1 MKKFMV
7 ILLLAMLITSFG
19 LSQRLLPQDSARFIS
34 IVTEGTFNNFP
45 DKLIG
50 ESFDSFFEVTRW
62 KHSRVGSENFVEFT
76 GSFTDENNVTTT
88 VMMRFSVKEEDSTF
102 LMDYWEIDGVPQDNA
117 NQFAFL
123 ERIFLP
129 DRADVAI
136 SIVKDGYFYDFPDKI
151 IGETFSV
158 FFIDG
163 YWDYFVSSDNLD
175 VVEFVGSFYNEDG
188 LAEAVFQFVV
198 DVEQRTFEIEYLG
211 IDDVTQDETMIDAML
226 NSIFATKIA
235 EVKNSYFDVY
245 YNWMTLGEAFDGFF
259 IDAFWDYF
267 VSTDDLDIV
276 EFHGSF
282 DLGGIPAEVFVQFE
296 VYDDG
301 SFDLYYWEIDGYY
314 ESVNAFYLLLELIYY

>member
-1 MKKFMV
+1 MKKFMG
-7 ILLLAMLITSFG
+7 ILLLAVLITSFS

-50 ESFDSFFEVTRW
+50 ESFESFFEVTRW
-62 KHSRVGSENFVEFT
+62 KYSRVGNENFVEFT
-76 GSFTDENNVTTT
+76 GSFADENNVTTT
-88 VMMRFSVKEEDSTF
+88 VTMRFSVKEEDSTF
-102 LMDYWEIDGVPQDNA
+102 LMDYWEINGIPQDNA

-123 ERIFLP
+123 EKIFLP
-129 DRADVAI
+129 ERADVAI
-136 SIVKDGYFYDFPDKI
+136 SVVKDGYFYDFPDKF

-175 VVEFVGSFYNEDG
+175 VVEFVGSYYKENG

-198 DVEQRTFEIEYLG
+198 DVDQRTFEIEYLG

-259 IDAFWDYF
+259 YDAYWNYF
-267 VSTDDLDIV
+267 ISTDDLDIV
-276 EFHGSF
+276 EFSGSF

>member
-7 ILLLAMLITSFG
+7 ILLLAVLITSFA
-19 LSQRLLPQDSARFIS
+19 LSQRLLPQDSARFIN
-34 IVTEGTFNNFP
+34 IVIEGTFNNFP

-50 ESFDSFFEVTRW
+50 ESFESFFEVTRW
-62 KHSRVGSENFVEFT
+62 KYSRVGSENFVEFT
-76 GSFTDENNVTTT
+76 GSFADENNETTT

-102 LMDYWEIDGVPQDNA
+102 LMDYWEINGVPQDNA
-117 NQFAFL
+117 NQFSFL
-123 ERIFLP
+123 EKIFLP

-136 SIVKDGYFYDFPDKI
+136 SIVKDGYFYDFPDKL
-151 IGETFSV
+151 IGESFSV

-175 VVEFVGSFYNEDG
+175 VVEFVGSFYNENG
-188 LAEAVFQFVV
+188 LAQAVFQFVV

-226 NSIFATKIA
+226 NSVFATKIA

-259 IDAFWDYF
+259 YDAYWDYF
-267 VSTDDLDIV
+267 VSTDDLNIV
-276 EFHGSF
+276 EFNGSF